1 MGQTPA
7 IQEVV
12 MGERGPVPK
21 RSSQRR
27 RRNKD
32 SEPEQVETVP
42 SGVAEQPP
50 ADEDWHPVARAWYEA
65 LARSGQSA
73 FYEAS
78 DWATAVLVAENM
90 SRELKP
96 QVVGMKTDENGAQTE
111 PAFAIVP
118 MKGAALAAYLKAMTA
133 LLVTEGDRRRAGVE
147 LQRAGAK
154 PAADEV
160 PNLDDYRRRLAG

>member
-1 MGQTPA
+1 
-7 IQEVV
+7 

-32 SEPEQVETVP
+32 SEPEQVKTTPVEV
-42 SGVAEQPP
+42 VAPP

-118 MKGAALAAYLKAMTA
+118 MKGASLAAYLKAMTA

-147 LQRAGAK
+147 LQRAGSN
-154 PAADEV
+154 PDAADGV